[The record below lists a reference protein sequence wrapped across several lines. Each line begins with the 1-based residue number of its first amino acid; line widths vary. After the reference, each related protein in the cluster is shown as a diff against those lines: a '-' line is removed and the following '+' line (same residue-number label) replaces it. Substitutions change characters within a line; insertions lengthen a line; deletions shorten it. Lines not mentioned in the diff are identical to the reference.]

1 MMGGSIDLAILDWF
15 KCELSSFSFLNLDLD
30 CSAVQSSS
38 EWLPPLSKL
47 SLFSTRV
54 RPPAEKGE
62 KTGWNL
68 AVKLSLFSFLTC
80 RMQNIERINLRLC
93 TLELLVVA
101 WTLLSGKLM
110 APHLEREWVFGY
122 QVSVTA
128 WSQIFYSQL
137 HLLWQQPYRNPQ
149 RNWRAHKGIRFYL
162 QAWTINNCTFLGWSE
177 TNWMV
182 WCQWMG
188 GWGMFCCVSGSESKL
203 RWYI

>member
-1 MMGGSIDLAILDWF
+1 MQFNRVQNDYHHFPSCHCSPPGWGLQRKKARKLGGILRLNF
-15 KCELSSFSFLNLDLD
+15 HFFLFNL
-30 CSAVQSSS
+30 
-38 EWLPPLSKL
+38 
-47 SLFSTRV
+47 
-54 RPPAEKGE
+54 
-62 KTGWNL
+62 
-68 AVKLSLFSFLTC
+68 
-80 RMQNIERINLRLC
+80 QNIEMINLRLC

-101 WTLLSGKLM
+101 WTLQSGMLM
-110 APHLEREWVFGY
+110 APHLEREWVFGC

-162 QAWTINNCTFLGWSE
+162 QAWTINNRTFLGWSE

-188 GWGMFCCVSGSESKL
+188 GWGMFYCASGSESKL
-203 RWYI
+203 CWYI

>member
-38 EWLPPLSKL
+38 ELLPPLSKL

-80 RMQNIERINLRLC
+80 RTLR
-93 TLELLVVA
+93 
-101 WTLLSGKLM
+101 G
-110 APHLEREWVFGY
+110 
-122 QVSVTA
+122 
-128 WSQIFYSQL
+128 
-137 HLLWQQPYRNPQ
+137 
-149 RNWRAHKGIRFYL
+149 
-162 QAWTINNCTFLGWSE
+162 
-177 TNWMV
+177 
-182 WCQWMG
+182 
-188 GWGMFCCVSGSESKL
+188 
-203 RWYI
+203 